1 MYELVQV
8 GERTYY
14 IDCPSKIGIYRLDDE
29 RVCLIDSGNDKDAG
43 KKVLKVLAGK
53 GWRPEMIL
61 NTHSHADHIGGNR
74 VIQERTGCRAYCPGV
89 TSISAPP
96 LPMTTPGFAV

>member
-1 MYELVQV
+1 MAQKICAAKLVLLLY
-8 GERTYY
+8 GA
-14 IDCPSKIGIYRLDDE
+14 
-29 RVCLIDSGNDKDAG
+29 DSGNDKDAG

-74 VIQERTGCRAYCPGV
+74 VIQERTGCRAYCPGLD
-89 TSISAPP
+89 TSQK
-96 LPMTTPGFAV
+96 LP